1 MLISVP
7 PNNEYKYSDGDYEKN
22 NRGQDLVIQG
32 GLYYSFGTFCLSM
45 RPPNM
50 VEDDQLA
57 KVSDDNLLRMFREE
71 CKAEHWRSARLIIL
85 EIERRKI
92 GNRLIDHSD

>member
-1 MLISVP
+1 M
-7 PNNEYKYSDGDYEKN
+7 E
-22 NRGQDLVIQG
+22 
-32 GLYYSFGTFCLSM
+32 
-45 RPPNM
+45 
-50 VEDDQLA
+50 EDDQLA